1 MGTSLDVV
9 GIGNAL
15 VDVLSHQDDA
25 FIQQIGVAK
34 GAMTLIDRERSAE
47 LYGLVGERITIS
59 GGSAA
64 NTVIGVGSLGGV
76 SGYVGRVAADDL
88 GDVFAA
94 DMAELGIE
102 YTTPRAPHDDPTG
115 RCIVF
120 ITPDGER
127 TMNTFLGASNGLT
140 PTDVDMDLVQR
151 GRIVFLEGYLWDP
164 PEAKTAMREAAA
176 GVPDG
181 NQVALTLSD
190 PFCVERHRQSFIDL
204 IDDHVDVLFANHHE
218 LLSLFET
225 DDLDRAVEMIR
236 GRVGLAAVTR
246 SEAGSLLVT
255 ADDTIR
261 IAPEPVAAV
270 VDATGAGDL
279 YASGVLFGLA
289 RGLDLETCGR
299 LGSVAA
305 AEVISHVGPRPE
317 VPLAELVA
325 HLI

>member
-1 MGTSLDVV
+1 
-9 GIGNAL
+9 
-15 VDVLSHQDDA
+15 
-25 FIQQIGVAK
+25 
-34 GAMTLIDRERSAE
+34 
-47 LYGLVGERITIS
+47 
-59 GGSAA
+59 
-64 NTVIGVGSLGGV
+64 
-76 SGYVGRVAADDL
+76 
-88 GDVFAA
+88 
-94 DMAELGIE
+94 
-102 YTTPRAPHDDPTG
+102 
-115 RCIVF
+115 
-120 ITPDGER
+120 
-127 TMNTFLGASNGLT
+127 
-140 PTDVDMDLVQR
+140 MDLVQR